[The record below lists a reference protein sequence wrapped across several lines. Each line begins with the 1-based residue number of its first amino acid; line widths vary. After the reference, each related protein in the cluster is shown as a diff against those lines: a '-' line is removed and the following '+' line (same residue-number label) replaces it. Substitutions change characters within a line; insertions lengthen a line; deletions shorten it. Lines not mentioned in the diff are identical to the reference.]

1 MAEQVFDGEILACP
15 CVVPYWGQRSSSL
28 NEGWS
33 PAVTNPAAAPG
44 TCRCHGMSAQRM
56 RVGIVSGML
65 VRKQAPELD
74 GSCQPRV
81 EPKLTHLSRAHPSSP
96 PLLHHPKLPK
106 QHLWQLLRQI
116 LSLYL
121 RDTNTVLYFK

>member
-1 MAEQVFDGEILACP
+1 MSWCECSED
-15 CVVPYWGQRSSSL
+15 
-28 NEGWS
+28 EG
-33 PAVTNPAAAPG
+33 G
-44 TCRCHGMSAQRM
+44 DCLRH
-56 RVGIVSGML
+56 VG
-65 VRKQAPELD
+65 KKTEAPELD